1 MNSRPERAVR
11 VAGACIS
18 LLDVDGSLFCRVHH
32 VHALLYHQL
41 VREKVLHYIRE
52 RGLLRAGDRVAVAVS
67 GGADSVA
74 LLRILLELRSELGI
88 VLTVAHFN
96 HQLRGD
102 DSDADEHFVA
112 ELARQHDLPFFAGRA
127 SVREHAAANKLSI
140 EHAARELRYQWLCG
154 LARQQCFDAIATA
167 HNADDQA
174 ETVLMKFL
182 RGAGTRGLGGIHP
195 VLIRDGVRIVRPLLE
210 TSRAE
215 IEAYLHCLN
224 QPWREDHTNRDTRH
238 TRNRIRHELLP
249 RLEQD
254 YNPNLRQLLSETA
267 EIARDE
273 EAAWEV
279 LTAKCVD
286 RWHQDDGR
294 FLLQDRSLGLLS
306 EFLSESVALQRRA
319 LKCFLE
325 RHGIAIE
332 FHHVESV
339 RHCAHRDGS
348 VASLPGGWQAK
359 REGHWLELIPP
370 ATTDEKPD
378 RSNYEYC
385 LPLPGRC
392 DIPEAG
398 IVLQATMVPA
408 EAAVLVPPGS
418 LLCVAKL
425 GPKLLI
431 RNWLPGDRFRPA
443 HTGSEEKLKR
453 LFSEKRIPAD
463 QRPLWP
469 VGLAGSQ
476 IVWVRGFPVAQE
488 YAWVPESG
496 DAVHIEVLVDR

>member
-1 MNSRPERAVR
+1 MNCHPERAER
-11 VAGACIS
+11 VEGPAFASGLS
-18 LLDVDGSLFCRVHH
+18 RLRLFCRVHD
-32 VHALLYHQL
+32 VRGLLYHQP

-52 RGLLRAGDRVAVAVS
+52 RGLLRAGDRVTVAVS
-67 GGADSVA
+67 SGADSVA
-74 LLRILLELRSELGI
+74 LLRVLLELRFELGI

-102 DSDADEHFVA
+102 DSDADEEFVA
-112 ELARQHDLPFFAGRA
+112 ELARQHDLLFFAGRA
-127 SVREHAAANKLSI
+127 NVREHAAANKLSI
-140 EHAARELRYQWLCG
+140 EHAAREMRYQWSCA
-154 LARQQCFDAIATA
+154 LAREQHFDAVATA
-167 HNADDQA
+167 HNSDDQA

-182 RGAGTRGLGGIHP
+182 RGAGTRGLAGIHP
-195 VLIRDGVRIVRPLLE
+195 VLIRDGMPIVRPLLE

-215 IEAYLHCLN
+215 IEGYLHSLN
-224 QPWREDHTNRDTRH
+224 QPWREDHTNRDSRH

-249 RLEQD
+249 LLERD

-279 LTAKCVD
+279 LAAKCLD
-286 RWHQDDGR
+286 RWHQDGR
-294 FLLQDRSLGLLS
+294 RLLLQDQPSGNPS

-339 RHCAHRDGS
+339 RLCAHRDGS
-348 VASLPGGWQAK
+348 VVSLPGGWQAK
-359 REGHWLELIPP
+359 REGHWLELISPS
-370 ATTDEKPD
+370 TTAEKPGG
-378 RSNYEYC
+378 SYKYC

-392 DIPEAG
+392 AIPEAG
-398 IVLQATMVPA
+398 IVLQATIVPS
-408 EAAVLVPPGS
+408 EAAALAPRGS
-418 LLCVAKL
+418 LLCLAKI
-425 GPKLLI
+425 GPNLLI

-443 HTGSEEKLKR
+443 HTGSKEKLKR
-453 LFSEKRIPAD
+453 LFSEKHIPAD

-469 VGLAGSQ
+469 VALAGAQ
-476 IVWVRGFPVAQE
+476 IVWVRGFPPAHD
-488 YAWVPESG
+488 YAWVPGSG
-496 DAVHIEVLVDR
+496 DALRIDVSLDE